1 MNNRVVVVA
10 SVVIFLLGVCF
21 VSAQNN
27 ADDKKTSIKAWA
39 EFTLEELMDI
49 PVTVSTKMKQ
59 SQREAPNIVTVIT
72 AEDIRNNH
80 CRDLVDVFAMVPG
93 LNVAKDLNE
102 ASLISRGLY
111 GFEGRALI
119 LIDGMQLTDLY
130 FGSYTF
136 GNDIPVHLID
146 RIEIIRGPGSV
157 IYGGAAELSVINIIT
172 SSGEQVHGIEASARY
187 GQLPSAFGHADVG
200 IKAGEKTK
208 VIEYSL
214 LASFGRAER
223 SDGLYP
229 RFGFRPDIQHDYS
242 TAGAGAT
249 DVIFKATVLK
259 NTEVKAYFHS
269 YFNNFLDNFSVSNQ
283 LPAERQKQLTDSLKS
298 VKTNTSRFLVYGG
311 EIVHKI
317 VVGESLTITPALNYQ
332 YSESFTKDKREN
344 PAISRIKPSA
354 LAEWREGSFEYSFG
368 GEAFWDH
375 GSILKP
381 DNPKDNEG
389 NGYRKVR
396 TDPISETV
404 TIYNYALYGSI
415 VYRSAPFY
423 LTAGAR
429 YDNNELFGNAINPR
443 IGATYVTDKFH
454 AKLLYSSAFRA
465 PLMANNAW
473 SKFGLD
479 PTKPWR
485 TDVKP
490 EKTEVVELELGYK
503 LIDNLY
509 ASANVFY
516 QKVQNIIEFRYNVKD
531 DDLFSNNGGT
541 IATYG
546 LETEVKYVTPLYRGM
561 FNLSLVAPQLFDDP
575 ANVFVHNAK
584 GGDTYLALH
593 AHDELMGVPNL
604 KIYTSHS
611 FVVTP
616 DISLNA
622 NMLYLSP
629 KNAMTDFGKTATL
642 PAQILVGGGIIID
655 NVANNLNIGISVH
668 DLFNQRLNLVTPFYD
683 SGYDTYFWKGR
694 EISIALR
701 YTF

>member
-1 MNNRVVVVA
+1 MNTGMAFVSSVA
-10 SVVIFLLGVCF
+10 IFLLWFGIAH
-21 VSAQNN
+21 AQNKT
-27 ADDKKTSIKAWA
+27 DDQKTPVKAWT
-39 EFTLEELMDI
+39 EFSLEELMDI
-49 PVTVSTKMKQ
+49 QVTVSTKMKQ
-59 SQREAPNIVTVIT
+59 SQREAPNILTVIT

-80 CRDLVDVFAMVPG
+80 CRDLVDVFSMVPG

-102 ASLISRGLY
+102 VSLISRGLY

-119 LIDGMQLTDLY
+119 LVDGLQLTDLY
-130 FGSYTF
+130 FGSYAF

-157 IYGGAAELSVINIIT
+157 LYGGTAELSVINIIT
-172 SSGEQVHGIEASARY
+172 NGGGQLRGIEASVRY
-187 GQLPSAFGHADVG
+187 GQLPSALGHADVG
-200 IKAGEKTK
+200 IKAGDKTEA
-208 VIEYSL
+208 VEYSL
-214 LASFGRAER
+214 LASFGRAQR

-229 RFGFRPDIQHDYS
+229 RFGFRPAVQHDYS
-242 TAGAGAT
+242 TAGVGAA
-249 DVIFKATVLK
+249 DAVFKATVLK

-269 YFNNFLDNFSVSNQ
+269 YSNNFLDNFSVSSQ
-283 LPAERQKQLTDSLKS
+283 LPAERQKQLTDSLKGIR
-298 VKTNTSRFLVYGG
+298 TNTSRFLVYGG
-311 EIVHKI
+311 EIAHKFI
-317 VVGESLTITPALNYQ
+317 MSESVTLTPTLNYQ
-332 YSESFTKDKREN
+332 YSESFTKDRREN
-344 PAISRIKPSA
+344 PAISRLKPSA
-354 LAEWREGSFEYSFG
+354 LLEWRADNVECSFG
-368 GEAFWDH
+368 GEFFWDH

-381 DNPKDNEG
+381 ANPRDNEG

-396 TDPISETV
+396 TDPLSETV
-404 TIYNYALYGSI
+404 TIYNYALYGTI
-415 VYRSAPFY
+415 VYRLSPFY
-423 LTAGAR
+423 LTAGVR

-454 AKLLYSSAFRA
+454 AKLLFSSAFRA

-490 EKTEVVELELGYK
+490 EKTQVIELELGYK

-516 QKVQNIIEFRYNVKD
+516 QQVQNIIEFRYDVAD

-561 FNLSLVAPQLFDDP
+561 FNFSLVAPQLFNDT
-575 ANVFVHNAK
+575 ANVFVSNAK

-593 AHDELMGVPNL
+593 APNELMGVPSV

-611 FVVTP
+611 YTFT
-616 DISLNA
+616 DNLSLNV
-622 NMLYLSP
+622 NLLYVSS
-629 KNAMTDFGKTATL
+629 KNAMTDFGKTATV
-642 PAQILVGGGIIID
+642 PAQVLVGGGVLID
-655 NVANNLNIGISVH
+655 NLVHNLDVAVSVH

-701 YTF
+701 YKF